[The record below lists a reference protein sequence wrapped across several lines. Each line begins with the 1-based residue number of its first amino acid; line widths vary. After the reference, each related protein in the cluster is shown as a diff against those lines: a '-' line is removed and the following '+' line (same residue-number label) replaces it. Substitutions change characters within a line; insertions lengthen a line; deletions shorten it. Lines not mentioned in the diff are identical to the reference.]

1 MKKLFSFAVLM
12 TSLMIFASCEETDLG
27 RYCVVGFD
35 NSSGTAGVK
44 AINAEAPECLDRICV
59 FQSRIDPE
67 DPEAKAIETLQYC
80 SKKCGGDGDCSGGE
94 KGSCVKGFICIRI
107 GGESEDLEGKC
118 ICECR
123 DFLTTKD
130 ICDNRCKDSE
140 SIKDEECDTDN

>member
-12 TSLMIFASCEETDLG
+12 ISLMVFASCDETDLG

-35 NSSGTAGVK
+35 NASGTAGVK

-59 FQSRIDPE
+59 FQSRISPTDVE
-67 DPEAKAIETLQYC
+67 EIETMQYC
-80 SKKCGGDGDCSGGE
+80 SKKCSGDGDCSDSE
-94 KGSCVKGFICIRI
+94 KGSCSLGFICIRI
-107 GGESEDLEGKC
+107 GGESEDLNGKC

-130 ICDNRCKDSE
+130 FCDNRCKLSE
-140 SIKDEECDTDN
+140 ATKDDECDLDN